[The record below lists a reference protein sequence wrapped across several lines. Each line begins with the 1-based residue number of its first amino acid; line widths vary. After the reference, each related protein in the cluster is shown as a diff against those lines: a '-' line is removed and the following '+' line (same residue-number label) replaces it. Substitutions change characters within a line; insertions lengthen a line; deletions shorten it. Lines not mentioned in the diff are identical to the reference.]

1 VVHQQLAAET
11 YSTEKIVSFVSFL
24 HVFCFCFG
32 LRLHISH
39 HVYYSQVVSAAKQI
53 SLIFT
58 PHNLQSILLMS
69 NNLLAG
75 KKGII
80 FGALDE
86 KSIAWKTA
94 LACHAQGAQI
104 VLTNAPVALRMG
116 EINKLAEAVQAPV
129 IGADVTNMDDLKK
142 LFEEAQKHFG
152 GGVDF
157 ILHSIGM
164 SLNVRKGKHY
174 TEMNYEWNQKTLD
187 ISAMSLHRVL
197 RTAWEMDALNEWGSV
212 VALTYIAAQRV
223 FPDYNEM
230 ADAKALLESVARS
243 FGYQYGIRKKVRV
256 NTISQSPTRTTAG
269 SGVKGFDAFID
280 YAEKMSPL
288 GNASAEACA
297 DYCVSLFSDLGRFV
311 TMQNLFHDG
320 GFSFTGVSE
329 AVINS
334 IMPPTE

>member
-1 VVHQQLAAET
+1 MA
-11 YSTEKIVSFVSFL
+11 
-24 HVFCFCFG
+24 
-32 LRLHISH
+32 
-39 HVYYSQVVSAAKQI
+39 
-53 SLIFT
+53 
-58 PHNLQSILLMS
+58 
-69 NNLLAG
+69 NNLLKG

-94 LACHAQGAQI
+94 LKCYEEGAQL

-116 EINKLAEAVQAPV
+116 EINKLAETVKAPV
-129 IGADVTNMDDLKK
+129 IGADVVNMDDLKT
-142 LFEEAQKHFG
+142 LFEKSMEHFG
-152 GGVDF
+152 GKIDF
-157 ILHSIGM
+157 VLHSIGM

-174 TEMNYEWNQKTLD
+174 TEINYEWNQKTLD

-197 RTAWEMDALNEWGSV
+197 RTAWDMDALNEWGSV

-230 ADAKALLESVARS
+230 ADAKALLESITRS
-243 FGYQYGIRKKVRV
+243 FGYNYGVKKKVRV

-269 SGVKGFDAFID
+269 SGVKGFDGFIS

-288 GNASAEACA
+288 GNASAEDCA
-297 DYCVSLFSDLGRFV
+297 NYCVVMFSDLTRMV

-320 GFSFTGVSE
+320 GFSFTGVTE
-329 AVINS
+329 AVINQ
-334 IMPPTE
+334 MEK